1 MTPLLPEMIG
11 SDPIRALGAWI
22 DEARAGGQPQPVA
35 MALATAGAS
44 GQASARM
51 VFLRAWGSN
60 GLEWVTDEASRKA
73 RDIAERRAAAGVLF
87 WPGLGRQLR
96 VEGSVTPLSR
106 PEVEA
111 HFARR
116 GPDARMAAW
125 AGRQGEVV
133 EGRAAL
139 RRMLSAAESRFAG
152 SGAPAPPYWTGH
164 RLRPDVVEFWQEDPE
179 GLHDRILAHRTG
191 AEWTVERLAP

>member
-1 MTPLLPEMIG
+1 MIG
-11 SDPIRALGAWI
+11 PDPIRALGAWI

-35 MALATAGAS
+35 MALATTGAS
-44 GQASARM
+44 GDPSVRM
-51 VFLRAWGSN
+51 VFLRAWGPE
-60 GLEWVTDEASRKA
+60 GLEWVTDEASQKA

-96 VEGSVTPLSR
+96 VGGPVTALSR

-116 GPDARMAAW
+116 EPSTRMAAW

-133 EGRAAL
+133 EGRAVL
-139 RRMLSAAESRFAG
+139 RRKLSFAESQFAG
-152 SGAPAPPYWTGH
+152 SDVPVPPYWMGH

-179 GLHDRILAHRTG
+179 GLHDRIIARRSGLK
-191 AEWTVERLAP
+191 WVVERLAP